1 MITAY
6 KGSRKN
12 VHIPDSLGGKPVL
25 EIGASTHGLGGFGDH
40 FEVFARKNLTS
51 VRLPSQLLNIGNA
64 TFTGN
69 SITSINIPESV
80 SFIGFSAFQD
90 NQLTSINIP
99 GSVWIISYDAFKGNQ
114 LSNIT
119 LPTVVT
125 HEWGGIS
132 IYPGAFANNRLTNL
146 TIPDTITR
154 IGWQSFTANQL
165 TSVQLPNHL
174 REAFRKSDYI
184 DISAAFDPGVT
195 ITYRP

>member
-25 EIGASTHGLGGFGDH
+25 EIGGSPHGRGGFGDH

-69 SITSINIPESV
+69 SITSLNIPESV
-80 SFIGFSAFQD
+80 SFIGLSAFQD

-99 GSVWIISYDAFKGNQ
+99 SSVWIISYNAFKGNQ
-114 LSNIT
+114 LTSLT
-119 LPTVVT
+119 LPTMVT
-125 HEWGGIS
+125 HDWGGIS
-132 IYPGAFANNRLTNL
+132 IYPGAFANNQLTNL
-146 TIPDTITR
+146 TIPDTIKH
-154 IGWQSFTANQL
+154 IGWQSFTGNKL
-165 TSVQLPNHL
+165 TSVQLPKHITL
-174 REAFRKSDYI
+174 AFTYLDED
-184 DISAAFDPGVT
+184 DISTAFDPGVT